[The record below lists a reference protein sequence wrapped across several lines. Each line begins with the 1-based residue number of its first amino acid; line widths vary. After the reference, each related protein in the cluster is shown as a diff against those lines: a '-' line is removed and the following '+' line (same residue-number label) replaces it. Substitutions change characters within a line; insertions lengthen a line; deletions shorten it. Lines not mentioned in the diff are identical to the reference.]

1 MELTGKTTNELTR
14 VDGNFRITYEVVR
27 ESGKLTWIR
36 LRIRDISLLS
46 EVGNGYYNANL
57 GSISINYSK
66 ADLLSSEQRIEISQE
81 FLSLVNK
88 ELEEV

>member
-36 LRIRDISLLS
+36 SLLS